1 MSLVDT
7 VKQKAGEA
15 LEKGKEV
22 VEGQQVK
29 LHLRKLQGE
38 EEEALAAFG
47 NAAYTLWE
55 QGSLSMTSDLGMAA
69 TRIRDARMAIEAK
82 RAEIASDGDASHDDT
97 SHDDASHGDAGD
109 GDAGDVKP

>member
-1 MSLVDT
+1 MSFLDK

-15 LEKGKEV
+15 LDTGKEV
-22 VEGQQVK
+22 VGGQQAK
-29 LHLRKLQGE
+29 LQLRKLQGE

-55 QGSLSMTSDLGMAA
+55 QNSLSMTSDLGMAA

-82 RAEIASDGDASHDDT
+82 RAEIASDNNGSDR
-97 SHDDASHGDAGD
+97 
-109 GDAGDVKP
+109 GDVTP

>member
-1 MSLVDT
+1 MSFLDK

-15 LEKGKEV
+15 LETGKEA
-22 VEGQQVK
+22 VEGQQAK
-29 LHLRKLQGE
+29 LQLRKLQSE

-55 QGSLSMTSDLGMAA
+55 QNSLSMSSDLGMAA

-82 RAEIASDGDASHDDT
+82 RAEVASDG
-97 SHDDASHGDAGD
+97 GDAGD
-109 GDAGDVKP
+109 AVDATP